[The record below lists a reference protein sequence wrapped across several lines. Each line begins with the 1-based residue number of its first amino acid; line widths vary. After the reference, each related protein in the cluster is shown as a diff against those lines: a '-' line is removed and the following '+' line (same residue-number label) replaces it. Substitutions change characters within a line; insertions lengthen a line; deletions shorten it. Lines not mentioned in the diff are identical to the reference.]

1 MRPTRIGA
9 QAGASF
15 VGRMARRAATH
26 AAVKGLQQ
34 MLHRNK
40 AAGEVWARRV
50 FCWLILRSI
59 TVAATRCYAA
69 QNRMAAHRKENETI
83 RPMTAACSSSDC
95 QRPHTDA
102 ATAHQSMRVA
112 ADGMCRLSIRASV

>member
-1 MRPTRIGA
+1 M
-9 QAGASF
+9 
-15 VGRMARRAATH
+15 
-26 AAVKGLQQ
+26 KGLQQ

-50 FCWLILRSI
+50 FYWLILRSI
-59 TVAATRCYAA
+59 TVAATQCYAA

-83 RPMTAACSSSDC
+83 RPMKAACSSSDC
-95 QRPHTDA
+95 QRPRTDA

>member
-1 MRPTRIGA
+1 M
-9 QAGASF
+9 
-15 VGRMARRAATH
+15 
-26 AAVKGLQQ
+26 KGLQQ

-40 AAGEVWARRV
+40 AAGKVVVQRV
-50 FCWLILRSI
+50 FCLLILRSI
-59 TVAATRCYAA
+59 TAAATQCNAA
-69 QNRMAAHRKENETI
+69 QNRTAALRKENETI
-83 RPMTAACSSSDC
+83 RPMTAACSSCDC

>member
-26 AAVKGLQQ
+26 TGVKGMQQ

-50 FCWLILRSI
+50 FCWFILRSI
-59 TVAATRCYAA
+59 TVAATQCNAA
-69 QNRMAAHRKENETI
+69 QNRIAAHRKENETI
-83 RPMTAACSSSDC
+83 RAMTTACSSSGSLRRC
-95 QRPHTDA
+95 TDA
-102 ATAHQSMRVA
+102 ATAH
-112 ADGMCRLSIRASV
+112 

>member
-15 VGRMARRAATH
+15 VGRMARRAAAH
-26 AAVKGLQQ
+26 AGAKGLQQ

-40 AAGEVWARRV
+40 AAGKVVVQRV
-50 FCWLILRSI
+50 FCLPILRSI
-59 TVAATRCYAA
+59 TAAATQCNAA
-69 QNRMAAHRKENETI
+69 QNRTAALRKENEAIRAMTI
-83 RPMTAACSSSDC
+83 ARPPFGS
-95 QRPHTDA
+95 QRPRTDA

-112 ADGMCRLSIRASV
+112 ADGMCRLSIRARV